1 MRILPALAAACL
13 LAAPFALPA
22 NAHAATAMASVSIAD
37 PAAEARI
44 QAAADRFSTLIADL
58 DTQAA
63 VIREDESLTPEQRE
77 ARILALIAPHQ
88 AEIDAFIA
96 ALVQYTIDTAE
107 PGEREEIEASADMV
121 SMILQSTITR
131 ALVEGPDAQ

>member
-13 LAAPFALPA
+13 LAAPLALPA
-22 NAHAATAMASVSIAD
+22 SAHATVATQSAD
-37 PAAEARI
+37 PQAEARI

-58 DTQAA
+58 DTHAA

-77 ARILALIAPHQ
+77 SRILALIAPHQ
-88 AEIDAFIA
+88 AEIDTFIA

-107 PGEREEIEASADMV
+107 PDEREEIEASADMV
-121 SMILQSTITR
+121 SMILQSTIIR